1 MKQYD
6 LDDDLVQID
15 AKLECLYKGIVEQIE
30 EDPARQGLIKT
41 PYRAAK
47 ALQFLTQGYTQNV
60 DEIVNGAI
68 FDEEFDDMVIVRDI
82 EFYSLCEHH
91 ILPFFGKC
99 HVGYI
104 PNKKIIG
111 LSKVP
116 RIIDMLARRLQVQER
131 LTDQIAQVVNELIQ
145 PQGIAV
151 VMEAQHMCMMIRGV
165 EKQRSS
171 TITNVMLGTFREK
184 DSTRAEFLQSIK

>member
-60 DEIVNGAI
+60 DAIVNGAI
-68 FDEEFDDMVIVRDI
+68 FDEEFDDMIIVRDI

-104 PNKKIIG
+104 PNKKIVG

-171 TITNVMLGTFREK
+171 TITNVMLGAFREK

>member
-6 LDDDLVQID
+6 LDDDLFQGNS
-15 AKLECLYKGIVEQIE
+15 KLERLYHGVIE
-30 EDPARQGLIKT
+30 EIGEDPTRQGLFKT
-41 PYRAAK
+41 PYRSAK
-47 ALQFLTQGYTQNV
+47 ALQFLTQGYTQKV

-68 FDEEFDDMVIVRDI
+68 FDEEFDDMVIVKDI

-104 PNKKIIG
+104 PNKRIVG

-116 RIIDMLARRLQVQER
+116 RIIDMFARRLQVQER
-131 LTDQIAQVVNELIQ
+131 LTHQIAQAINEVLQ

-171 TITNVMLGTFREK
+171 TFTNVMLGTFREE
-184 DSTRAEFLQSIK
+184 DSTRAEFFHSIK

>member
-6 LDDDLVQID
+6 LDNDLVQID

-104 PNKKIIG
+104 PNKKIVG

>member
-6 LDDDLVQID
+6 LDDDLFQGNS
-15 AKLECLYKGIVEQIE
+15 KLERLYHGVIE
-30 EDPARQGLIKT
+30 EIGEDPTRQGLFKT
-41 PYRAAK
+41 PYRSAK
-47 ALQFLTQGYTQNV
+47 ALQFLTQGYTQKV

-68 FDEEFDDMVIVRDI
+68 FDEEFDDMVIVKDI

-104 PNKKIIG
+104 PNKRIVG

-116 RIIDMLARRLQVQER
+116 RVIDMFARRLQVQER
-131 LTDQIAQVVNELIQ
+131 LTHQVAQAINEVLQ

-171 TITNVMLGTFREK
+171 TFTNVMLGAFREE
-184 DSTRAEFLQSIK
+184 DSTRAEFFHSIK

>member
-60 DEIVNGAI
+60 DAIVNGAI

-104 PNKKIIG
+104 PNKKIVG

>member
-47 ALQFLTQGYTQNV
+47 ALQFLTQGYAQNV
-60 DEIVNGAI
+60 DAIVNGAI

>member
-104 PNKKIIG
+104 PNKKIVG

>member
-6 LDDDLVQID
+6 LDNDLVQID

-60 DEIVNGAI
+60 DAIVNGAI

>member
-47 ALQFLTQGYTQNV
+47 ALQFLTQGYAQNV
-60 DEIVNGAI
+60 DAIVNGAI

-104 PNKKIIG
+104 PNKKIVG

>member
-6 LDDDLVQID
+6 LDNDLVQID

-104 PNKKIIG
+104 PNKKIVG

-171 TITNVMLGTFREK
+171 TITNVMLGTFRAK

>member
-60 DEIVNGAI
+60 DAIVNGAI